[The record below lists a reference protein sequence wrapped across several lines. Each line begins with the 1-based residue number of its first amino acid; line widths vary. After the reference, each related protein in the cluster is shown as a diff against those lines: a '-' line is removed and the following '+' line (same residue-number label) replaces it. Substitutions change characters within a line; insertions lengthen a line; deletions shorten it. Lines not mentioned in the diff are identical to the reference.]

1 MLQQLDIHNVA
12 LIDSVSI
19 EFGQG
24 LNVMTGETGAGKS
37 IIIDSI
43 NAILGERVSK
53 EIIRT
58 GTDKATVEAVFQVDN
73 KRLADIFEAAGIDAE
88 EDGTLVL
95 SREFTVSGRNI
106 CRVNGK
112 MSTVS
117 LLKEI
122 GERIIDMHGQHDNQS
137 LLRTSSHIDLLD
149 SFGGEKIE
157 KLKAEYR
164 ELLKNYK
171 NIKSK
176 LKELTGDKQE
186 RERKLDLLKFQ
197 INEIKKAKLKPGE
210 EEDLNKQRILLS
222 SSEKIIDALSK
233 AYEQLYSGNNIKNSA
248 HDNIN
253 EALKELSA
261 LTGID
266 EKYANIS
273 KNLED
278 IMYQLTDI
286 VDEIRN
292 ERDSVE
298 YDPAMLEQVE
308 ERLDSI
314 FRLKKKYGSNI
325 EEILS
330 YLNKIEG
337 ELDEINGSEETV
349 KKLDEE
355 IAKVEA
361 ALYEKAQLLNN
372 EREKASRILE
382 EKIGG
387 ELNELEMKNARFKV
401 ELQFDAADRKFSL
414 NGLDTVEFLISAN
427 AGEPLKPLSKIA
439 SGGEMSRVML
449 AIKTILADVD
459 SVPVLI
465 FDEIDIGISGKAAQK
480 VGEKLSYISR
490 SHQVICVT
498 HLAQIGCM
506 ADSNYLIEKIS
517 TKDNTRTSVKKL
529 GEKDTRNEIARI
541 IGGANISDITLKN
554 AEEML
559 SYAKQIK
566 KNQVN

>member
-1 MLQQLDIHNVA
+1 MLQQLDIQNVA

-19 EFGQG
+19 EFGEG

-58 GTDKATVEAVFQVDN
+58 GTEKATVEAVFQVDN
-73 KRLADIFEAAGIDAE
+73 KRLMDIFETAGIGAE
-88 EDGTLVL
+88 SDGTVIL

-112 MSTVS
+112 MATVS

-157 KLKAEYR
+157 KIKAEYK
-164 ELLKNYK
+164 ELLKSYK
-171 NIKSK
+171 NIKTR
-176 LKELTGDKQE
+176 LKELTGDKLE

-197 INEIKKAKLKPGE
+197 INEIKKAKLKPCE

-233 AYEQLYSGNNIKNSA
+233 AYEQLYSGNNVKNSA

-253 EALKELSA
+253 EALRELSG
-261 LTGID
+261 LSGLD
-266 EKYANIS
+266 EKYSNIS

-298 YDPAMLEQVE
+298 YDPGMLEQVE

-337 ELDEINGSEETV
+337 ELDEINGNEETV
-349 KKLDEE
+349 RKLDEE
-355 IAKVEA
+355 IERLEA
-361 ALYEKAQLLNN
+361 ALFEKSQLLNS

-387 ELNELEMKNARFKV
+387 QLNELEMKNARFKV
-401 ELQFDAADRKFSL
+401 ELQFDSDQKKYTS

-480 VGEKLSYISR
+480 VGEKLSYISS

-506 ADSNYLIEKIS
+506 ADSHYLIEKIS
-517 TKDNTRTSVKKL
+517 TEDNTRTSVKKL
-529 GEKDTRNEIARI
+529 EENETRNEIARI

-559 SYAKQIK
+559 TYAKEIK
-566 KNQVN
+566 KNQVK